1 MTEYKAQLTYRGIRL
16 SSRWQGWIRW
26 LAFVRLLLENT
37 CPCLAQL
44 LLAVA
49 LIATGQTEITQS
61 QFVPPHMF
69 LVIFLAAVPAQ
80 LLFGVAMMTMPA
92 VLTILTFGLLYGSGV
107 ILSVF
112 LLDAI
117 GAPKRWEFPPG
128 CSNLE
133 GLARGDPS
141 LEGGTGFQR
150 DGPPMGELP
159 IVLRGSK
166 GPVTERDPAA
176 LVALGCERGWGGLGC

>member
-1 MTEYKAQLTYRGIRL
+1 MRL
-16 SSRWQGWIRW
+16 SSRWQFWIRR
-26 LAFVRLLLENT
+26 LAPVRLLLENT

-92 VLTILTFGLLYGSGV
+92 VLSILTFGLLYGSGV

-117 GAPKRWEFPPG
+117 GAPKRREFPPG

-150 DGPPMGELP
+150 DIMSSGVY
-159 IVLRGSK
+159 IFV
-166 GPVTERDPAA
+166 
-176 LVALGCERGWGGLGC
+176 GLGLFGYLEFFLFGYLFQSGPEDGNHDAGQTGSASK

>member
-1 MTEYKAQLTYRGIRL
+1 
-16 SSRWQGWIRW
+16 
-26 LAFVRLLLENT
+26 
-37 CPCLAQL
+37 
-44 LLAVA
+44 
-49 LIATGQTEITQS
+49 
-61 QFVPPHMF
+61 MF

-92 VLTILTFGLLYGSGV
+92 VLSILTFGLLYGSGV

-117 GAPKRWEFPPG
+117 GAPKRREFPPG

-150 DGPPMGELP
+150 DIMSSGVYIFVGLGLFGYLEFFLFGYLLQSGPEDWEPRRRANR
-159 IVLRGSK
+159 RGSQMTE
-166 GPVTERDPAA
+166 PVHASTARRLESRS
-176 LVALGCERGWGGLGC
+176 GQRSTGGHPGDRHSRLPGDRSPGKSR